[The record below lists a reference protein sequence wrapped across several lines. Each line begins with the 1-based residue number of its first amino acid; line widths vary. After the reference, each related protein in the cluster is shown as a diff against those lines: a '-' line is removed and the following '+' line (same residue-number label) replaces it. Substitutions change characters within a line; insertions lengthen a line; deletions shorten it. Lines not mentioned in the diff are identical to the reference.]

1 MMSLQTS
8 QNRGKFSSLRK
19 RLRQLAQEVV
29 RLIEPFMSDKPVVRG
44 SLYELKRKCGRKNCA
59 CAEGAPHIS
68 TALSLTVDGRKRIRL
83 VPKGDVRETKSKT
96 ERYRA
101 LRRSRARV
109 VKLHGE
115 MISLMDEMEAMRRE
129 EEEKWQT

>member
-1 MMSLQTS
+1 MMSLQTP
-8 QNRGKFSSLRK
+8 QNRSKFSRLRK
-19 RLRQLAQEVV
+19 RLRLIAREVV

-59 CAEGAPHIS
+59 CADGSPHIS
-68 TALSLTVDGRKRIRL
+68 PALSVTVDGRKRIRL
-83 VPKGDVRETKSKT
+83 VPKSEVRETKSKT

-101 LRRSRARV
+101 LRQSRARV
-109 VKLHGE
+109 VKLHRE
-115 MISLMDEMEAMRRE
+115 MIALMDEMEGMRRE